1 MSTVVATV
9 PGLPGP
15 NVQQHVTVVPNID
28 PDHMIADNPMIP
40 KPFYVDLLAFILHGL
55 NGHHALSAMV
65 LKMNL
70 SWLPDLVSKAVL
82 VNLNS
87 KKRLVSLHD
96 AHTGEFFL
104 FFYSKI
110 ELKDMKF

>member
-9 PGLPGP
+9 PGLPGL
-15 NVQQHVTVVPNID
+15 NALQHVTVAPNID
-28 PDHMIADNPMIP
+28 HDHMIADNLMTL
-40 KPFYVDLLAFILHGL
+40 KPFYAELLASILHGL
-55 NGHHALSAMV
+55 NGHHAPSAMV

-82 VNLNS
+82 VNPNS

-96 AHTGEFFL
+96 AHTGKFIFQFF
-104 FFYSKI
+104 
-110 ELKDMKF
+110 